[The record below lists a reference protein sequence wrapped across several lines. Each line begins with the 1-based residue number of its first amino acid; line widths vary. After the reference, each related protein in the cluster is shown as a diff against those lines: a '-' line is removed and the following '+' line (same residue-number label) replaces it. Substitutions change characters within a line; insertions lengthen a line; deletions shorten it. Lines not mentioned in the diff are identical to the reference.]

1 MRLSHVRRP
10 DPVLDLTPMIDI
22 VFQLVLFFMVSTTF
36 VDAPGIEIDLPKA
49 SAETVLTEKDD
60 LNIWVTSDGALYLDE
75 EPISLDAL
83 RSVLQQSSESAPDTL
98 VIIKADA
105 GVAHGRVVGVMDLA
119 KSFGL
124 HRLAIATEGEAGAQ

>member
-1 MRLSHVRRP
+1 MRLATARRP

-60 LNIWVTSDGALYLDE
+60 LNIWVTADGALYLDE
-75 EPISLDAL
+75 EPISLEGL
-83 RSVLQQSSESAPDTL
+83 RGVLQRSSEAAPDTL

-124 HRLAIATEGEAGAQ
+124 SRLAIATKGDAGAQ